1 MQAIV
6 AISGLWTQ
14 LLQEHLECVPWESSD
29 M

>member
-6 AISGLWTQ
+6 AISGLWAQ
-14 LLQEHLECVPWESSD
+14 LLQEHMECMPWESSE